1 MLLTNGSPQDAI
13 MPFKFGG
20 VDQVTFA
27 QGQQL
32 QNMVA
37 QATGSAD
44 SSQGQVQNDVTAA
57 GMSMTQGALMKRQ
70 KRTLVNFQENFLI
83 PFVRKAAYR
92 YMQFDPENYPV
103 NDYKFVPF
111 SSLGAMARE
120 YEVAQLSQMLQMVP
134 PNSPAQGALLK
145 GILDHLNVANRE
157 ELIAAIDSGNQPDPA
172 AQQMAQQEQ
181 QMQLAVLQGQ
191 IGLLQSQAAES
202 QSRANKYNTEANLY
216 PQELTLKYSDTDNDG
231 AADPDFE
238 KRLRLAE
245 LMLKEREI
253 DAKTAQATE
262 SAKAKAEAELIR
274 QLTEQGEAMQGGQVD
289 G

>member
-1 MLLTNGSPQDAI
+1 
-13 MPFKFGG
+13 
-20 VDQVTFA
+20 
-27 QGQQL
+27 
-32 QNMVA
+32 
-37 QATGSAD
+37 
-44 SSQGQVQNDVTAA
+44 
-57 GMSMTQGALMKRQ
+57 LMKRQ